1 MVVQSAKAAPKL
13 TANSDCRC
21 TRISEVQRDGPDQHT
36 STLKYEVT
44 IQSRRMNG
52 HMKMKRNEVRVL
64 VFALFAGALGGVAGC
79 KEQQA
84 KTAAEAPPPPKVVQ
98 DTNVASWSVDDP
110 AKFPLAAAEAHEAP
124 AKLLVTGTIMPDIAR
139 TVPLIS
145 LASGR
150 VVQINARLGDEVK
163 KGQVLLRV
171 RSDDISGGFA
181 AYQSAVADEALA
193 KAQWERAQE
202 LYKHGAIAL
211 NDLQIADDA
220 EKKAKIVADSAEEHL
235 KLLGSTIDHPSGI
248 VDLVA
253 PVSGVITDQQVTN
266 AGGVQSLGTNPF
278 TISDLSY
285 VWVVC
290 DVYENDILSVKVGD
304 TAEVRLNAFPDLTL
318 KGTVSNILPILD
330 PSIRTAKVRIEVRNP
345 GNLRLGM
352 FANAT
357 FSSLKKETHTT
368 VPSSS
373 ILRLHDR
380 DWVYVPAPGNKFQ
393 RIEVIAGDSLPNN
406 LQELIS
412 GLQPG
417 QRVVVNP
424 LSLQNEIDN
433 Q

>member
-1 MVVQSAKAAPKL
+1 MKHRAVRILLSTVLGVSLVSL
-13 TANSDCRC
+13 TA
-21 TRISEVQRDGPDQHT
+21 
-36 STLKYEVT
+36 
-44 IQSRRMNG
+44 
-52 HMKMKRNEVRVL
+52 
-64 VFALFAGALGGVAGC
+64 C
-79 KEQQA
+79 KEKQA
-84 KTAAEAPPPPKVVQ
+84 DAASEAPPSAKVVQ
-98 DTNVASWSVDDP
+98 DINVASWAVEDP
-110 AKFPLAAAEAHEAP
+110 SKYPLISAEAREAS
-124 AKLLVTGTIMPDIAR
+124 AKLMVTGTVAPDIAR
-139 TVPLIS
+139 TVPVIS

-150 VVQINARLGDEVK
+150 VVEIKARLGDEVK

-181 AYQSAVADEALA
+181 NYQGAVADEELA
-193 KAQWERAQE
+193 RAQWERAQE

-220 EKKAKIVADSAEEHL
+220 EKKAKIAVDVAAEHL
-235 KLLGSTIDHPSGI
+235 KLIGSTVEHPSGI

-253 PVSGVITDQQVTN
+253 PVSGIITDQEVTN
-266 AGGVQSLGTNPF
+266 AAGVQSLGTNPF

-290 DVYENDILSVKVGD
+290 DVYENDIPNVKVGE
-304 TAEVRLNAFPDLTL
+304 TAEVRLNAFPDMVV

-345 GNLRLGM
+345 GMMRLGM

-357 FSSLKKETHTT
+357 FASLKKETHTT
-368 VPSSS
+368 VPSSA

-380 DWVYVPAPGNKFQ
+380 DWVYVPAEGKKFQ
-393 RIEVIAGDSLPNN
+393 RVEVVAGDSLPNSM
-406 LQELIS
+406 QELIS
-412 GLQPG
+412 GIEPG
-417 QRVVVNP
+417 QKVVVNP